1 MSTTNLSSLSV
12 LTDIITA
19 PSRAFAALKER
30 PTVLLPLLILI
41 VINGAVSV
49 AYTSSVD
56 LGWMIDQQL
65 QQAQNLTDAQ
75 RDQAVKAALRIPA
88 TVYGVIA
95 VVGTAIVLPLLF
107 ALSSLYYSGVSFVTG
122 DGVKYKQWFSL
133 ATWCAIPVVLG
144 LLAAL
149 VHVLA
154 GDARFM
160 RQEELNP
167 FSFGNLLAIDMVGVT
182 RAQRVLFNL
191 DPSLIWSVVLS
202 IIGYQSFTKRSLPFA
217 AAVVLAPLALIVA
230 IVAAIALL

>member
-1 MSTTNLSSLSV
+1 MSTANLSSLSV
-12 LTDIITA
+12 LTDIVTA

-41 VINGAVSV
+41 VVNGAVSV
-49 AYTSSVD
+49 AYMSSVD
-56 LGWMIDQQL
+56 FGWMLDQQL

-75 RDQAVKAALRIPA
+75 RDQAVKAALRIPP

-95 VVGTAIVLPLLF
+95 VVGTAIVLPVLF

-133 ATWCAIPVVLG
+133 ATWCAIPVVFG

-191 DPSLIWSVVLS
+191 DPTLIWSVVLS

-217 AAVVLAPLALIVA
+217 ATVVLAPMALIVA

>member
-167 FSFGNLLAIDMVGVT
+167 F
-182 RAQRVLFNL
+182 
-191 DPSLIWSVVLS
+191 
-202 IIGYQSFTKRSLPFA
+202 
-217 AAVVLAPLALIVA
+217 
-230 IVAAIALL
+230 

>member
-1 MSTTNLSSLSV
+1 MSTANLSSVSI

-30 PTVLLPLLILI
+30 PTVWLPLVILI
-41 VINGAVSV
+41 VAYSAVSV

-56 LGWMIDQQL
+56 IAWMLDQQL
-65 QQAQNLTDAQ
+65 QQAPNMTDAQ
-75 RDQAVKAALRIPA
+75 RDQAVKAALRISP

-95 VVGTAIVLPLLF
+95 APTAAIFIPLLF
-107 ALSSLYYSGVSFVTG
+107 ALTSLYYSAVSFVTG
-122 DGVKYKQWFSL
+122 DGVKYKQWFALTS
-133 ATWCAIPVVLG
+133 WCFVPVVFG

-167 FSFGNLLAIDMVGVT
+167 FSFGNLLSIDMAGVT
-182 RAQRVLFNL
+182 RAQRALFSL
-191 DPSLIWSVVLS
+191 DPTLIWSVVLA
-202 IIGYQSFTKRSLPFA
+202 IIGYQSFTKRSLPFS
-217 AAVVLAPLALIVA
+217 AAVVLGPIVLIVA
-230 IVAAIALL
+230 IIAGIALL

>member
-19 PSRAFAALKER
+19 PGRAFAALKER

-41 VINGAVSV
+41 IINSAVSF

-56 LGWMIDQQL
+56 LAWMLDQQL

-75 RDQAVKAALRIPA
+75 RDQAVKAALRISP

-133 ATWCAIPVVLG
+133 ASWCAIPVVFG

-191 DPSLIWSVVLS
+191 DPTLIWCVVLS
-202 IIGYQSFTKRSLPFA
+202 IMGYQSFTKRSLPFA
-217 AAVVLAPLALIVA
+217 AAVVLAPMALIVA
-230 IVAAIALL
+230 IVAGIALL

>member
-1 MSTTNLSSLSV
+1 MSTANLSSLSV
-12 LTDIITA
+12 LTDIITT

-41 VINGAVSV
+41 VVNGAVSV

-75 RDQAVKAALRIPA
+75 RDQAVKAALRIPP
-88 TVYGVIA
+88 TLYGVIA
-95 VVGTAIVLPLLF
+95 VVGTAIVIPLLF

-133 ATWCAIPVVLG
+133 ATWCAIPVVFG

-182 RAQRVLFNL
+182 RAQRVLLNL
-191 DPSLIWSVVLS
+191 DPTLIWSVVLS